1 MQCNLRFAEGWG
13 AGWWA
18 VHLDESQLGGGG
30 GESGGWGKSGRMEND
45 CQFHAMLSLFCSHRS
60 HLLQQSSAAAAPIS
74 PFSPMS
80 CCFHTLYKKN
90 ISRDIISYN
99 RIYVFCL

>member
-30 GESGGWGKSGRMEND
+30 GESGEGAKVGGWKTTAN
-45 CQFHAMLSLFCSHRS
+45 FMLCSPSFVRIALISCSNLLLPRLLF
-60 HLLQQSSAAAAPIS
+60 P
-74 PFSPMS
+74 PFPQ
-80 CCFHTLYKKN
+80 
-90 ISRDIISYN
+90 
-99 RIYVFCL
+99 